1 MEQLNQ
7 TDKANDAAGRGME
20 NVHEGANR
28 GVAQESNRG
37 VANVFM

>member
-7 TDKANDAAGRGME
+7 TDKAHDAAGRGME

-37 VANVFM
+37 VANE